1 MTRITGQI
9 LMNQALDAMRLTLS
23 NLAKSQQKIATGRRL
38 LAPSD
43 DPAGHAGAVR
53 VSAQLSRIEQWSRQ
67 ADEASGRF
75 DTNDQVLRRLQET
88 IARAS
93 ELAVSAADGA
103 KGAAERAAFAVEIND
118 LLEEVV
124 DTANTL
130 DDGRYVLGGRE
141 TLTAPLTATRNA
153 QGQITGATWNP
164 RGVDGTITIEINEGV
179 SVQTNLGGTTV
190 LGADTSPTFLPALL
204 ITLRDRLVAND
215 AEGVR
220 GVIDTLATA
229 GQRIGTAVADTG
241 ARQRLVTHT
250 QVTLDED
257 RLSAQA
263 ALSAIVDADIARTA
277 TELSQQEIVYQAAL
291 QAAAKAIQPSLLD
304 FLR

>member
-1 MTRITGQI
+1 MRITGQI

-23 NLAKSQQKIATGRRL
+23 NLAKSQQRIATGRRL
-38 LAPSD
+38 LSPSD

-53 VSAQLSRIEQWSRQ
+53 VGAQLSRIEQWARQ
-67 ADEASGRF
+67 ADEASSRF
-75 DTNDQVLRRLQET
+75 DTNDQVLRRLQDVV
-88 IARAS
+88 ARAS
-93 ELAVSAADGA
+93 ELAVSGADGA
-103 KGAAERAAFAVEIND
+103 KGTAERAALAVEVND

-124 DTANTL
+124 DVANAL

-153 QGQITGATWNP
+153 QGQITAATWNP
-164 RGVDGTITIEINEGV
+164 RGVDGTITIEINEGI

-204 ITLRDRLVAND
+204 VTLRDRLAAND

-220 GVIDTLATA
+220 ASIDTLATA
-229 GQRIGTAVADTG
+229 GQRIGTAVADSG
-241 ARQRLVTHT
+241 ARQRLVAQT
-250 QVTLDED
+250 QLALDED

-277 TELSQQEIVYQAAL
+277 TELGQQQIVYQAAL